1 MPPSPS
7 SAPPESTRSSGS
19 AWAATDAVDV
29 AAALEVD
36 PSTGLSSAEVRER
49 AERHGPNR
57 LAEPPRRPRWLR
69 FLDQFRSTL
78 VLILA
83 GAAVVA
89 LAFGDVKDPIIIG
102 VVLLINA
109 VLGYLQEA
117 KAESALDAL
126 QQMLVATVRV
136 RRDDAVTQVP
146 ADELVP
152 GDVVLLE
159 AGDRVPAD
167 GRILLAA
174 NAEVDEAAFTGESLP
189 VAKSADPVADGAAA
203 LADQHSMAFLNT
215 TVVRGRVELVVTEIG
230 MATQMGRVAE
240 MMHEADPGPTPL
252 QVQLDTLGKRLAM
265 VAVAA
270 VSAVFVI
277 QLLQGSD
284 FADAMLG
291 AVALAVAAIPEG
303 LPAVVTVTLAL
314 GVRQMAIRNAIVKR
328 LASVE
333 TLGSTSVICSDKTGT
348 LTLNQMTAR
357 TVVRA
362 GVVVHVDGEGYR
374 PIGDLHTEGGVP
386 MPEMDGAL
394 VAGLLC
400 NDAALRPGDDGQ
412 PGLLGDPTEGAF
424 LVLAA
429 KGGFDPDAYRAE
441 HPRVGEVPFDSTTKV
456 MATFHRVGDEV
467 LVAVKGAPDVLLAA
481 AAGEADREG
490 RPQPLDDPARA
501 RWAAANDDLARQ
513 GLRVL
518 AVATRRL
525 PAAEVLDADGTVAEP
540 DRWIGELTLE
550 ALVGI
555 VDPPRPE
562 ARDAIALCRT
572 AGITVKMIT
581 GDHAV
586 TAAAIAA
593 SLGIEGRAVTGAD
606 LDAMDDDE
614 LAREIAGIGVCAR
627 VSPEHKVRVVRALQA
642 NGEVVAMTG
651 DGVND
656 AAALRNADIGVAM
669 GITGTEVTKEA
680 ADMVLTDDNFATIV
694 GAVERGRTIYDNIV
708 TFVRFQLSTNLGA
721 IATILGAGLV
731 GLPVPFTPVQVLFV
745 NIIADGPPAM
755 TLGVDPPARGV
766 MGRRPRAPGAAILSA
781 TRIARLAFF
790 GLVMMVGTLGVL
802 QWATGRYGSEV
813 ALTMAFTTFVLYQ
826 MVNVFN
832 ARAEHVSALS
842 KDAFRNGKLW
852 LAIAGVVGLQVAAVS
867 VPFLQG
873 VFDTTALTVGQWLIC
888 AVVASTVLWAE
899 ELRKLAVRLLRRAS
913 TTSDPAGVDPSAP
926 AAPSG
931 ADVSPGAAAPSGAG
945 SGEGAPSPGSIAP
958 AGVASPP
965 IPAAPVGA
973 THPSGDPR

>member
-1 MPPSPS
+1 MPSSPPSVPAS
-7 SAPPESTRSSGS
+7 PAPRTGA
-19 AWAATDAVDV
+19 AWASSDTGAVI
-29 AAALEVD
+29 AELGVD
-36 PSTGLSSAEVRER
+36 PTTGLSSGEARER
-49 AERHGPNR
+49 AQRHGPNR

-69 FLDQFRSTL
+69 FVDQFRSTL

-89 LAFGDVKDPIIIG
+89 LVFGDVKDPIIIG
-102 VVLLINA
+102 IVLLINA

-126 QQMLVATVRV
+126 QQMLVTTVRV
-136 RRDDAVTQVP
+136 RRDGAVAEVP
-146 ADELVP
+146 ADDLVP

-174 NAEVDEAAFTGESLP
+174 NAEVDEAAFTGESVP
-189 VAKSADPVADGAAA
+189 VAKSAEPVPAGVDA

-215 TVVRGRVELVVTEIG
+215 TVVRGRLELVVTETG

-252 QVQLDTLGKRLAM
+252 QIQLDTLGKRLAM
-265 VAVAA
+265 VAVGA
-270 VSAVFVI
+270 VSLVFVL
-277 QLLQGSD
+277 QMLQGSD

-314 GVRQMAIRNAIVKR
+314 GVRQMAVRNAIVKR

-374 PIGDLHTEGGVP
+374 PVGDLRVADGER
-386 MPEMDGAL
+386 MPDVDGAL
-394 VAGLLC
+394 IAGLLC
-400 NDAALRPGDDGQ
+400 NDAALRDGDDGQ
-412 PGLLGDPTEGAF
+412 PGLVGDPTEGAF

-429 KGGFDPDAYRAE
+429 KGGFDPDVYRAE
-441 HPRVGEVPFDSTTKV
+441 HPRIGEVPFDSATKV
-456 MATFHRVGDEV
+456 MATFHRRGDEV
-467 LVAVKGAPDVLLAA
+467 LVAVKGAPDVLLASATA
-481 AAGEADREG
+481 AADEEG
-490 RPQPLDDPARA
+490 RPRALDDAARA
-501 RWAAANDDLARQ
+501 RWTAANEDLARQ

-518 AVATRRL
+518 AVATRYV
-525 PAAEVLDADGTVAEP
+525 PASDVLDADGVVADP

-562 ARDAIALCRT
+562 ARDAIALCRS

-606 LDAMDDDE
+606 LDAMDDDT
-614 LAREIAGIGVCAR
+614 LAREISGIGVCAR

-656 AAALRNADIGVAM
+656 ATALRNADIGVAM

-721 IATILGAGLV
+721 IATILGAGLI

-766 MGRRPRAPGAAILSA
+766 MQRRPRTPGAAILSA

-813 ALTMAFTTFVLYQ
+813 ALTMAFTTFVLFQ

-832 ARAEHVSALS
+832 ARAEHASALT

-867 VPFLQG
+867 LPFLQD
-873 VFDTTALTVGQWLIC
+873 VFDTTALTASQWLVC

-899 ELRKLAVRLLRRAS
+899 ELRKLVVRLLGRTS
-913 TTSDPAGVDPSAP
+913 TTPGPAGVDPSAP

-931 ADVSPGAAAPSGAG
+931 ADASTGAAAPIGAG
-945 SGEGAPSPGSIAP
+945 PGEGDPSSDPIAP
-958 AGVASPP
+958 TGVASPP
-965 IPAAPVGA
+965 IPATPVGA
-973 THPSGDPR
+973 SHDPGDR